1 MSDSGGSS
9 GGGGKASGGGI
20 SAPEISRTSLET
32 SLTLKSGGSVLMGG
46 LIRDNITD
54 SNAGVPLLKD
64 IPGIGFLFGRQKAV
78 KTREEVIMLIQP
90 YVLESDADAREVT
103 EKLRAMLSKTLACSD
118 RPGACRME

>member
-1 MSDSGGSS
+1 M
-9 GGGGKASGGGI
+9 AVLPAAVARPVAEE
-20 SAPEISRTSLET
+20 SALRRFQDVAGNIAYVEKRRV
-32 SLTLKSGGSVLMGG
+32 GADGG